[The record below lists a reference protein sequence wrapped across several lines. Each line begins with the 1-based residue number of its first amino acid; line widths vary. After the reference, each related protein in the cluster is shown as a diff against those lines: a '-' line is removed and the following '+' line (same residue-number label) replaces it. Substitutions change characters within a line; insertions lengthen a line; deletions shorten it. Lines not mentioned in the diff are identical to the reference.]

1 MIFLDMVSLDTFN
14 PFLTLT
20 LGTYQWPDGR
30 TYVGQW
36 LNNKMH
42 GEGVFTWPDG
52 RTYRGGY
59 KNDKKNGYGVFT
71 W

>member
-1 MIFLDMVSLDTFN
+1 VF
-14 PFLTLT
+14 
-20 LGTYQWPDGR
+20 
-30 TYVGQW
+30 VGQW

-59 KNDKKNGYGVFT
+59 KNDKKNGYGIFT